1 MKLIIQ
7 IPCLDETDTLPAVLA
22 DLPAHIPGITAIETL
37 VVDDGSTD
45 GTAELATALGVD
57 HVVRHAGNKGLAV
70 AFQTGID
77 ACLRLGADIIVNTD
91 GDHQYP
97 GAAIPDLIAPI
108 LAGEADIVIGD
119 RQVDQIDHFSGRKKL
134 LQKLGSWVV
143 RQASDTDVPDAP
155 SGFRAY
161 SREAALR
168 LYVTSDF
175 SYTVEHVIQAGRRR
189 LTVAH
194 VPIATN
200 PQTRPP
206 RLYHG
211 SWSFVKQQAGTIA
224 RTFTYYQPLR
234 SFTYLAA
241 PFLLAGLL
249 LLGRFLLVY
258 LFGNAYQRLL
268 QSVTIGAA
276 LLIIGFLIF
285 VVGLLADAVANH
297 RRLTEEVLYRARRLD
312 SERQALDDLR
322 QRVSALEEAMPARRD
337 GSADRTR

>member
-7 IPCLDETDTLPAVLA
+7 IPCLNETATLPAVLR
-22 DLPAHIPGITAIETL
+22 DLPTRIAGVTSIETL
-37 VVDDGSTD
+37 VIDDGSTD
-45 GTAELATALGVD
+45 GTAELATASGVD
-57 HVVRHAGNKGLAV
+57 CIVRHAENKGLAA

-77 ACLRLGADIIVNTD
+77 ACLRRGADIIVNTD

-97 GAAIPDLIAPI
+97 GAAIPKLIAPI
-108 LAGEADIVIGD
+108 LDGEADIVIGD
-119 RQVDQIDHFSGRKKL
+119 RQVDRIEHFSGQKKV

-168 LYVTSDF
+168 LFVTNDF
-175 SYTVEHVIQAGRRR
+175 SYTVENVIQAGRRR

-194 VPIATN
+194 IPISTN

-206 RLYHG
+206 RLHQG
-211 SWSFVKQQAGTIA
+211 SWSFVKRQVGIIA
-224 RTFTYYQPLR
+224 RTFTYYEPLR

-241 PFLLAGLL
+241 PFLLVGLIL
-249 LLGRFLLVY
+249 LSRFLLVY
-258 LFGNAYQRLL
+258 IFGNAYQRLL

-276 LLIIGFLIF
+276 LLVIGFLIF

-297 RRLTEEVLYRARRLD
+297 RRLTEEVLYRVRKLD
-312 SERQALDDLR
+312 SERDALSDLR
-322 QRVSALEEAMPARRD
+322 QRIEALEEALPAWHD
-337 GSADRTR
+337 GNPDRTR